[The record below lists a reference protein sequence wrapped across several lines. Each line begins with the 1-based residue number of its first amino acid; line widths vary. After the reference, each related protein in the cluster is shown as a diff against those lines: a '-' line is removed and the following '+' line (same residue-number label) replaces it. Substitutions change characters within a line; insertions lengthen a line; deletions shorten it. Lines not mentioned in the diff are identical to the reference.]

1 MSKRVARMCHY
12 ADRDPRA
19 NRRDAALCAFAGT
32 PISCIAA
39 PAMTL
44 MTALHYPPS
53 TAVASDSYEP
63 P

>member
-1 MSKRVARMCHY
+1 MCHY